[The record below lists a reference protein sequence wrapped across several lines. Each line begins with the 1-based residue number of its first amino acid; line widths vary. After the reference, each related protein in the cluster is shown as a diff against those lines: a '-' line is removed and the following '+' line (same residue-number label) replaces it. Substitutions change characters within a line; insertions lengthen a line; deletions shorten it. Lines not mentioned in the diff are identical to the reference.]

1 MARTPAVELAP
12 GVWRVPLLRDFVNG
26 FVLRDDDGQVTLVD
40 MGLPGHGQKLLA
52 ALDSIGSS
60 PGDVTRLLL
69 THAHPDHLG
78 GAAHVARETGL
89 GMGVHADEADYVR
102 TGTEP
107 PQEAVGL
114 LGRLLHLVTP
124 TIELE
129 PIPVAEELV
138 DGQLLPVAGG
148 LRVVHMP
155 GHSPGHVGFLHE
167 PSGVLVTGDAIMNP
181 VGLRWSPK
189 SVCSDFRMCRQTAH
203 RLGELDYRVAAFTHG
218 PEVRDQPREKVR
230 RFLVRHGFGG

>member
-1 MARTPAVELAP
+1 MARTPTVELAP

-26 FVLRDDDGQVTLVD
+26 FVFRDDDGQVTLLD
-40 MGLPGHGQKLLA
+40 MGLKGHGQKLLA
-52 ALDSIGSS
+52 ALSSIGS
-60 PGDVTRLLL
+60 GRDDVTRLLL
-69 THAHPDHLG
+69 SHAHPDHVG
-78 GAAHVARETGL
+78 GAAHVVTETGL
-89 GMGVHADEADYVR
+89 GLGVHTDEAAYVR
-102 TGTEP
+102 DGEVP
-107 PQEAVGL
+107 PQVAVGL

-124 TIELE
+124 DMSPE
-129 PIPVAEELV
+129 PLPVAEELS

-181 VGLRWSPK
+181 VGLRWSPR
-189 SVCSDFRMCRQTAH
+189 SVCSDFRMSRQTAH
-203 RLGELDYRVAAFTHG
+203 RLGELDYAVAAFTHG

-230 RFLVRHGFGG
+230 RFLRRHGIDD